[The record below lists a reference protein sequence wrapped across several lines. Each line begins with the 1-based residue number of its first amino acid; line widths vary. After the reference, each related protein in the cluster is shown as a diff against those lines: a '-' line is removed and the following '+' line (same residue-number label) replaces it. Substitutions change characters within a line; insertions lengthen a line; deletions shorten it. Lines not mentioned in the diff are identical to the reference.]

1 MRANSPHPKRE
12 LDLEFHMRADTI
24 QLLTGLATFASGLFI
39 PNLAKD
45 LGASNTEIGIITAIS
60 SATAFIAS
68 YIFGRLSDIRMQLL
82 GHRDIK
88 TTLKYT
94 QLVSFSYDEY
104 VCKVAKTID
113 VATQLIESGYEYV
126 TDLERYKMF
135 RKRK

>member
-82 GHRDIK
+82 GHKDIK

-94 QLVSFSYDEY
+94 QLVGFGSDEY
-104 VCKVAKTID
+104 CCKIVRTVED
-113 VATQLIESGYEYV
+113 ATKLIEAGYEYV
-126 TDLERYKMF
+126 TDLDGYRLF